1 MYLDD
6 KHKRKAVIE
15 ATIVMILL
23 IILMFISGMKYL
35 DPPPET
41 GIAVN
46 FGTSD
51 VGSGDVQPQHNTPAP
66 KPVQQ
71 QQQEQAQV
79 TEPDVKEE
87 ILTQDNEEAP
97 VVENKPQ
104 KPKPKPTPKPDKPKP
119 KPKPQ
124 PDKNITDIL
133 NNVNNAPGEDTNNAT
148 GEGNDNQAGDKGDV
162 SGDPNASGYYGNG
175 GKNGGGGTGNYRLG
189 NRKALTKPKPVYN
202 CGEKIE
208 EGKIIIKIYV
218 DKTGKVINA
227 KLGKGST
234 NVVPCVLNGALEAA
248 YNTKWE
254 ADPKANDVQIGSII
268 YNFKTGE

>member
-23 IILMFISGMKYL
+23 IILMFISGMTYL

-51 VGSGDVQPQHNTPAP
+51 VGSGQVQPQHNTQTP

-71 QQQEQAQV
+71 QQQEQVA
-79 TEPDVKEE
+79 EPEVKDDV
-87 ILTQDNEEAP
+87 LTQDNEDAP
-97 VVENKPQ
+97 VVEDKPH
-104 KPKPKPTPKPDKPKP
+104 KTKPKKDPKPPKPKKD
-119 KPKPQ
+119 PKPQ
-124 PDKNITDIL
+124 PDKNISDIL
-133 NNVNNAPGEDTNNAT
+133 NTVNNAPGEDTNNST

-175 GKNGGGGTGNYRLG
+175 GHGGGGGTGNYRLG
-189 NRKALTKPKPVYN
+189 NRKPLNKPKPTYN
-202 CGEKIE
+202 CNE
-208 EGKIIIKIYV
+208 EGKVVIKIYV
-218 DKTGKVINA
+218 NKSGKVTKA
-227 KLGKGST
+227 VLGKGST
-234 NVVPCVLNGALEAA
+234 NNAPCLVKAAKQAAL
-248 YNTKWE
+248 NTKWE
-254 ADPKANDVQIGSII
+254 ADAKAPDTQVGKII
-268 YNFKTGE
+268 FNFTTTE